1 MIVSLTRLEKLCL
14 CAFVVGVG
22 VFVMGFSVPY
32 WVTFPSST
40 SRFGLWELC
49 STEGAGTCCFSTLS
63 KDFRILGERLPGIWH
78 WFAAWTTWSQ
88 KTLGTQAGDVH
99 VTYYTRVYIG
109 DVRLAFHSFLL
120 LIYMFPFLITVNFG
134 LLIAPVYNTQT
145 HTNFFKSLFFFNL
158 FFFFYK

>member
-1 MIVSLTRLEKLCL
+1 MCVEMFVYIFNIPIPSREEYSILISPNELFHKHTVSEQVIMIVSLTRLEKLCL

-63 KDFRILGERLPGIWH
+63 QDFRILGERLPGIWH
-78 WFAAWTTWSQ
+78 WFAA
-88 KTLGTQAGDVH
+88 
-99 VTYYTRVYIG
+99 
-109 DVRLAFHSFLL
+109 
-120 LIYMFPFLITVNFG
+120 
-134 LLIAPVYNTQT
+134 
-145 HTNFFKSLFFFNL
+145 
-158 FFFFYK
+158 